1 MPKNAPPVHT
11 TGGRFSFSKLNCHIW
26 FTVDRMEDKL
36 QRVRIVCQRVRIGL
50 FADGQRIAVLR
61 HIVPAGRL
69 IERCNSACV
78 SGYSVSPI
86 VTALQ

>member
-1 MPKNAPPVHT
+1 
-11 TGGRFSFSKLNCHIW
+11 
-26 FTVDRMEDKL
+26 MEHK
-36 QRVRIVCQRVRIGL
+36 CQRVRIGL
-50 FADGQRIAVLR
+50 FADGQRITVLR